1 MASVPH
7 PDADSDAES
16 DAKFDAHSH
25 TEYKPESEY
34 DA

>member
-7 PDADSDAES
+7 PDADAES

-25 TEYKPESEY
+25 TEYQPESEY